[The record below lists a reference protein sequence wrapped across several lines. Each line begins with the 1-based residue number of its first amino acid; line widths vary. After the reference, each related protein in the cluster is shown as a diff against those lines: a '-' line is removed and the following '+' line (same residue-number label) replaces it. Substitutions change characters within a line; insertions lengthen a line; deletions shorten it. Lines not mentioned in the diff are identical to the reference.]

1 MNTKKNERFAE
12 TDRRIRKA
20 FTKMVLNKKTNQISV
35 REICE
40 ATGINRSSF
49 YLHYADIPALITAIV
64 EEKWTESVERIHEE
78 MHGDPNIFSEAYVAA
93 TLREAKRDRAFYRAY
108 FEKFG
113 TAELE
118 KGYQT
123 LFENVFKPFFRR
135 LGISPETLKRY
146 EGGRLTPPDETVARM
161 CEVYGVRWL
170 ALEHAK
176 ATDRLGILPEL
187 EPKPLPMATISL
199 TNRLRDAADRL
210 AGLLR
215 IAEDGVIDDAERPE
229 FDDIVQDLRETIAA
243 AYQVIYADAK
253 KERQVGGQAV

>member
-1 MNTKKNERFAE
+1 MAE
-12 TDRRIRKA
+12 
-20 FTKMVLNKKTNQISV
+20 L
-35 REICE
+35 
-40 ATGINRSSF
+40 
-49 YLHYADIPALITAIV
+49 Y
-64 EEKWTESVERIHEE
+64 
-78 MHGDPNIFSEAYVAA
+78 PNIYQRGRKTTLLTQEEA
-93 TLREAKRDRAFYRAY
+93 
-108 FEKFG
+108 
-113 TAELE
+113 AE
-118 KGYQT
+118 
-123 LFENVFKPFFRR
+123 R
-135 LGISPETLKRY
+135 LHISPETLKRY

-229 FDDIVQDLRETIAA
+229 FDVIVQELRETIAA
-243 AYQVIYADAK
+243 AYQVIYADGAK
-253 KERQVGGQAV
+253 KERPDGGTSKRSCSQRFESENDCKNSIAYSRRNASPVLAKGVHAR

>member
-1 MNTKKNERFAE
+1 MA
-12 TDRRIRKA
+12 
-20 FTKMVLNKKTNQISV
+20 
-35 REICE
+35 
-40 ATGINRSSF
+40 
-49 YLHYADIPALITAIV
+49 ALY
-64 EEKWTESVERIHEE
+64 
-78 MHGDPNIFSEAYVAA
+78 PNIYQRARKVTLLTQEEA
-93 TLREAKRDRAFYRAY
+93 
-108 FEKFG
+108 
-113 TAELE
+113 AE
-118 KGYQT
+118 
-123 LFENVFKPFFRR
+123 R

-161 CEVYGVRWL
+161 CEVYGVSWL

-229 FDDIVQDLRETIAA
+229 FDDIVEDLRETIAA

-253 KERQVGGQAV
+253 KERPEAGTSKRSVSQRKTPENHCKAIVPQKKRNVKALREEVRA

>member
-1 MNTKKNERFAE
+1 MAE
-12 TDRRIRKA
+12 
-20 FTKMVLNKKTNQISV
+20 L
-35 REICE
+35 
-40 ATGINRSSF
+40 
-49 YLHYADIPALITAIV
+49 Y
-64 EEKWTESVERIHEE
+64 
-78 MHGDPNIFSEAYVAA
+78 PNIYQRGRKTTLLTQEEA
-93 TLREAKRDRAFYRAY
+93 
-108 FEKFG
+108 
-113 TAELE
+113 AE
-118 KGYQT
+118 
-123 LFENVFKPFFRR
+123 R
-135 LGISPETLKRY
+135 LHISPETLKRY

-229 FDDIVQDLRETIAA
+229 FDNIVQDLRETIAA
-243 AYQVIYADAK
+243 AYQVIYADGTK
-253 KERQVGGQAV
+253 KERPDGGTSKRSVSQEVRPENDCKNSIAYSRGNASPVLKKGVYAR

>member
-1 MNTKKNERFAE
+1 MAP
-12 TDRRIRKA
+12 
-20 FTKMVLNKKTNQISV
+20 Q
-35 REICE
+35 
-40 ATGINRSSF
+40 
-49 YLHYADIPALITAIV
+49 Y
-64 EEKWTESVERIHEE
+64 
-78 MHGDPNIFSEAYVAA
+78 PNIYQRGRKTTLLTQEEA
-93 TLREAKRDRAFYRAY
+93 
-108 FEKFG
+108 
-113 TAELE
+113 AE
-118 KGYQT
+118 
-123 LFENVFKPFFRR
+123 R

-161 CEVYGVRWL
+161 CEVYGARWL

-253 KERQVGGQAV
+253 KERPEAGTSKRSVSQRKTPENHCKAIVPQKQRNVKALREEVRA

>member
-1 MNTKKNERFAE
+1 MA
-12 TDRRIRKA
+12 
-20 FTKMVLNKKTNQISV
+20 
-35 REICE
+35 
-40 ATGINRSSF
+40 
-49 YLHYADIPALITAIV
+49 ALY
-64 EEKWTESVERIHEE
+64 
-78 MHGDPNIFSEAYVAA
+78 PNIYQRARKVTLLTQEEA
-93 TLREAKRDRAFYRAY
+93 
-108 FEKFG
+108 
-113 TAELE
+113 AE
-118 KGYQT
+118 
-123 LFENVFKPFFRR
+123 R
-135 LGISPETLKRY
+135 LHISPETLKRY

-161 CEVYGVRWL
+161 CEVYGVSWL

-243 AYQVIYADAK
+243 AYQVIYADGAK
-253 KERQVGGQAV
+253 KERPEAGTSKRSVSQRKTPENHCKHSISQKKTNVNTFRGEARA

>member
-1 MNTKKNERFAE
+1 MA
-12 TDRRIRKA
+12 
-20 FTKMVLNKKTNQISV
+20 
-35 REICE
+35 
-40 ATGINRSSF
+40 
-49 YLHYADIPALITAIV
+49 ALY
-64 EEKWTESVERIHEE
+64 
-78 MHGDPNIFSEAYVAA
+78 PNIYQRGRKTTLLTQEEA
-93 TLREAKRDRAFYRAY
+93 
-108 FEKFG
+108 
-113 TAELE
+113 AE
-118 KGYQT
+118 
-123 LFENVFKPFFRR
+123 R
-135 LGISPETLKRY
+135 LHISPETLKRY

-161 CEVYGVRWL
+161 CKVYGVSWL

-229 FDDIVQDLRETIAA
+229 FDTIVQDLRETIAA

-253 KERQVGGQAV
+253 KERPEAATSKRSVSQRKTPENHCKAIVPQKKRNVKALREEVRA

>member
-1 MNTKKNERFAE
+1 MAP
-12 TDRRIRKA
+12 
-20 FTKMVLNKKTNQISV
+20 Q
-35 REICE
+35 
-40 ATGINRSSF
+40 
-49 YLHYADIPALITAIV
+49 Y
-64 EEKWTESVERIHEE
+64 
-78 MHGDPNIFSEAYVAA
+78 PNIYQRGRKTTLLTQEEA
-93 TLREAKRDRAFYRAY
+93 
-108 FEKFG
+108 
-113 TAELE
+113 AE
-118 KGYQT
+118 
-123 LFENVFKPFFRR
+123 R

-161 CEVYGVRWL
+161 CEVYGVSWL

-253 KERQVGGQAV
+253 KERPEVAASKRSSFQGRSLENHRKHSISQKQAKVNTFRGEARA

>member
-1 MNTKKNERFAE
+1 MAE
-12 TDRRIRKA
+12 
-20 FTKMVLNKKTNQISV
+20 L
-35 REICE
+35 
-40 ATGINRSSF
+40 
-49 YLHYADIPALITAIV
+49 Y
-64 EEKWTESVERIHEE
+64 
-78 MHGDPNIFSEAYVAA
+78 PNIYQRGRKTTLLTQEEA
-93 TLREAKRDRAFYRAY
+93 
-108 FEKFG
+108 
-113 TAELE
+113 AE
-118 KGYQT
+118 
-123 LFENVFKPFFRR
+123 R
-135 LGISPETLKRY
+135 LHISPETLKRY

-229 FDDIVQDLRETIAA
+229 FDVIVQELRETIAA
-243 AYQVIYADAK
+243 AYQVIYADGAK
-253 KERQVGGQAV
+253 KERPDGGTSKRSVSQRFNSENDCKNSIAYSRGNASPVLKKGVYAR

>member
-1 MNTKKNERFAE
+1 M
-12 TDRRIRKA
+12 
-20 FTKMVLNKKTNQISV
+20 S
-35 REICE
+35 
-40 ATGINRSSF
+40 
-49 YLHYADIPALITAIV
+49 ALY
-64 EEKWTESVERIHEE
+64 
-78 MHGDPNIFSEAYVAA
+78 PNIYKRARKVTLLTQEEA
-93 TLREAKRDRAFYRAY
+93 
-108 FEKFG
+108 
-113 TAELE
+113 AE
-118 KGYQT
+118 
-123 LFENVFKPFFRR
+123 R
-135 LGISPETLKRY
+135 LHISPETLKRY

-161 CEVYGVRWL
+161 CEVYGASWL

-229 FDDIVQDLRETIAA
+229 FDSIVQDLRETIAA

-253 KERQVGGQAV
+253 KERPEAGTSKRSVSQRKTPENHCKAIVPQKKRNVKALREEVRA

>member
-1 MNTKKNERFAE
+1 MAE
-12 TDRRIRKA
+12 
-20 FTKMVLNKKTNQISV
+20 L
-35 REICE
+35 
-40 ATGINRSSF
+40 
-49 YLHYADIPALITAIV
+49 Y
-64 EEKWTESVERIHEE
+64 
-78 MHGDPNIFSEAYVAA
+78 PNIYQRGRKTALLTQEEA
-93 TLREAKRDRAFYRAY
+93 
-108 FEKFG
+108 
-113 TAELE
+113 AE
-118 KGYQT
+118 
-123 LFENVFKPFFRR
+123 R
-135 LGISPETLKRY
+135 LHISPETLKRY

-229 FDDIVQDLRETIAA
+229 FDVIVQELRETIAA
-243 AYQVIYADAK
+243 AYQVIYADGAK
-253 KERQVGGQAV
+253 KERPDGGTSKRSVSQAVRPENDCKNSIAYSRGNASPVLKKGVYAR

>member
-1 MNTKKNERFAE
+1 MAE
-12 TDRRIRKA
+12 
-20 FTKMVLNKKTNQISV
+20 L
-35 REICE
+35 
-40 ATGINRSSF
+40 
-49 YLHYADIPALITAIV
+49 Y
-64 EEKWTESVERIHEE
+64 
-78 MHGDPNIFSEAYVAA
+78 PNIYQRGRKTTLLTQEEA
-93 TLREAKRDRAFYRAY
+93 
-108 FEKFG
+108 
-113 TAELE
+113 AE
-118 KGYQT
+118 
-123 LFENVFKPFFRR
+123 R
-135 LGISPETLKRY
+135 LHISPETLKRY

-229 FDDIVQDLRETIAA
+229 FDNIVQDLRETIAA
-243 AYQVIYADAK
+243 AYQVIYADGAK
-253 KERQVGGQAV
+253 KERPDTGTSKRSCSQRFESENDCKNSIAYSRGNASPVLKKGVYAR

>member
-1 MNTKKNERFAE
+1 MAALYQNIYQRARKVTLLTQEEAAER
-12 TDRRIRKA
+12 
-20 FTKMVLNKKTNQISV
+20 
-35 REICE
+35 
-40 ATGINRSSF
+40 
-49 YLHYADIPALITAIV
+49 LH
-64 EEKWTESVERIHEE
+64 
-78 MHGDPNIFSEAYVAA
+78 
-93 TLREAKRDRAFYRAY
+93 
-108 FEKFG
+108 
-113 TAELE
+113 
-118 KGYQT
+118 
-123 LFENVFKPFFRR
+123 
-135 LGISPETLKRY
+135 ISPETLKRY

-161 CEVYGVRWL
+161 CEVYGARWL

-243 AYQVIYADAK
+243 AYQVIYADGAK
-253 KERQVGGQAV
+253 KERPEAGTSKRSVSQRKTPENHCKHSISQKKTNVNTFRGEARA

>member
-1 MNTKKNERFAE
+1 MA
-12 TDRRIRKA
+12 
-20 FTKMVLNKKTNQISV
+20 
-35 REICE
+35 
-40 ATGINRSSF
+40 
-49 YLHYADIPALITAIV
+49 ALY
-64 EEKWTESVERIHEE
+64 
-78 MHGDPNIFSEAYVAA
+78 PNIYQRGRKTTLLTQEEA
-93 TLREAKRDRAFYRAY
+93 
-108 FEKFG
+108 
-113 TAELE
+113 AE
-118 KGYQT
+118 
-123 LFENVFKPFFRR
+123 R

-161 CEVYGVRWL
+161 CEFYGVSWL

-253 KERQVGGQAV
+253 KERPEAGTSKRSVSQRKTPENHCKAIVPQKQRNVKALREEVRA

>member
-1 MNTKKNERFAE
+1 MAPQYPNMYQRARKVTLLTQEEAAE
-12 TDRRIRKA
+12 
-20 FTKMVLNKKTNQISV
+20 
-35 REICE
+35 
-40 ATGINRSSF
+40 
-49 YLHYADIPALITAIV
+49 
-64 EEKWTESVERIHEE
+64 
-78 MHGDPNIFSEAYVAA
+78 
-93 TLREAKRDRAFYRAY
+93 
-108 FEKFG
+108 
-113 TAELE
+113 
-118 KGYQT
+118 
-123 LFENVFKPFFRR
+123 R

-161 CEVYGVRWL
+161 CEVYGVSWL

-176 ATDRLGILPEL
+176 ATDRLGILPEV

-229 FDDIVQDLRETIAA
+229 FDIIVQDLRETIAA

-253 KERQVGGQAV
+253 KERPEAGTSKRSVSQRKTPENHCKAIVPQKKRNVKALREEVRA

>member
-1 MNTKKNERFAE
+1 MA
-12 TDRRIRKA
+12 
-20 FTKMVLNKKTNQISV
+20 
-35 REICE
+35 
-40 ATGINRSSF
+40 
-49 YLHYADIPALITAIV
+49 ALY
-64 EEKWTESVERIHEE
+64 
-78 MHGDPNIFSEAYVAA
+78 PNIYQRGRKTTLLTQEEA
-93 TLREAKRDRAFYRAY
+93 
-108 FEKFG
+108 
-113 TAELE
+113 AE
-118 KGYQT
+118 
-123 LFENVFKPFFRR
+123 R
-135 LGISPETLKRY
+135 LHISPETLKRY

-161 CEVYGVRWL
+161 CEVYGVSWL

-229 FDDIVQDLRETIAA
+229 FDTIVQDLRETIAA

-253 KERQVGGQAV
+253 KERPEAATSKRPRSQRNSENHCKAIVPQKKRNVKALREEVRA

>member
-1 MNTKKNERFAE
+1 MAE
-12 TDRRIRKA
+12 
-20 FTKMVLNKKTNQISV
+20 L
-35 REICE
+35 
-40 ATGINRSSF
+40 
-49 YLHYADIPALITAIV
+49 Y
-64 EEKWTESVERIHEE
+64 
-78 MHGDPNIFSEAYVAA
+78 PNIYQRGRKTTLLTQEEA
-93 TLREAKRDRAFYRAY
+93 
-108 FEKFG
+108 
-113 TAELE
+113 AE
-118 KGYQT
+118 
-123 LFENVFKPFFRR
+123 R
-135 LGISPETLKRY
+135 LHISPETLKRY

-229 FDDIVQDLRETIAA
+229 FDVIVQELRETIAA
-243 AYQVIYADAK
+243 AYQVIYADGAK
-253 KERQVGGQAV
+253 KERPDGGTSKRSVSQRFNSENDCKNSISYSHENASPVLKKGVYAR

>member
-1 MNTKKNERFAE
+1 MAE
-12 TDRRIRKA
+12 
-20 FTKMVLNKKTNQISV
+20 L
-35 REICE
+35 
-40 ATGINRSSF
+40 
-49 YLHYADIPALITAIV
+49 Y
-64 EEKWTESVERIHEE
+64 
-78 MHGDPNIFSEAYVAA
+78 PNIYQRGRKTTLLTQEEA
-93 TLREAKRDRAFYRAY
+93 
-108 FEKFG
+108 
-113 TAELE
+113 AE
-118 KGYQT
+118 
-123 LFENVFKPFFRR
+123 R
-135 LGISPETLKRY
+135 LHISPETLKRY

-229 FDDIVQDLRETIAA
+229 FDVIVQELRETIAA
-243 AYQVIYADAK
+243 AYQVIYADGAK
-253 KERQVGGQAV
+253 KERPDGGTSKRSVSQAVKPENDCKNSIAYSRGNASPVLAKGVCAR